1 MGSSDFRT
9 HEKKKIK
16 KSILEKKAQNQTG
29 SGAWQL
35 PQVEIIKKGF
45 DKTLVGNIFE
55 RILPALGL
63 TPSNYQ
69 DLFIGSVFIIPFFA
83 IILN

>member
-1 MGSSDFRT
+1 VYMGSSDFRT

-35 PQVEIIKKGF
+35 PQVEIIKKG
-45 DKTLVGNIFE
+45 KKE
-55 RILPALGL
+55 W
-63 TPSNYQ
+63 
-69 DLFIGSVFIIPFFA
+69 
-83 IILN
+83 